1 MSGSFPAGPD
11 QETITEYITTTFRD
25 VDVVSIDGM
34 RFFSLDPEKHWPNF
48 ATLVWADDTEQV
60 SDLSRPGVFRLSMG
74 VNRPTLERI
83 AAAEPDPDYTALD
96 RVVPAP
102 RLCQA
107 TVGADPQSQRVDLH
121 RGRRAAAQRGVR
133 TPCLAA
139 EPPQAT
145 RLGVHPREE
154 GGRTLGD
161 AREQS

>member
-96 RVVPAP
+96 RVVPHPDYAKQLWVQILNP
-102 RLCQA
+102 SESTFTEVVVPLLNEAYERLA
-107 TVGADPQSQRVDLH
+107 SQRNRH
-121 RGRRAAAQRGVR
+121 RRRV
-133 TPCLAA
+133 
-139 EPPQAT
+139 
-145 RLGVHPREE
+145 
-154 GGRTLGD
+154 
-161 AREQS
+161 